1 MPEVVQNTLLGVVFA
16 LIGAV
21 VGILVVLLSSL
32 VLPRFIDRL
41 TPNLDEGKEIAR
53 GNVAV
58 AQYFGLVMGASI
70 LGVSLVV
77 AAAVLGGILAALHG
91 PSVLPPPPPS

>member
-1 MPEVVQNTLLGVVFA
+1 VSDAIINIGWAVVFSIVGG
-16 LIGAV
+16 L
-21 VGILVVLLSSL
+21 VGIALVIAAST
-32 VLPRFIDRL
+32 VLPKLIDRF

-58 AQYFGLVMGASI
+58 AQYFGRVVGASI

-77 AAAVLGGILAALHG
+77 AAAVLGGIIAALH
-91 PSVLPPPPPS
+91 